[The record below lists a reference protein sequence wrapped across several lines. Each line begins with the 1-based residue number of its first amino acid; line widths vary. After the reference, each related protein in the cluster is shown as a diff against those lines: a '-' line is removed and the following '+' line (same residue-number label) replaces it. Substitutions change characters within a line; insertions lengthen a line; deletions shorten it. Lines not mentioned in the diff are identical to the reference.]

1 MKGMFNFI
9 IDSSQ
14 ELIKRINYN
23 PIDSFTYVKADD
35 DSSSSNNN
43 KYINESEFEIIRR
56 SELINQQPP
65 ISSKEL
71 IKEEP

>member
-35 DSSSSNNN
+35 DSSSSKNN

-65 ISSKEL
+65 ISSEEL